1 MNIPLLSFSTKKF
14 IETAVAIGLAVL
26 IWVVFCVW
34 ITGCSTTNSKTCNP
48 PKITIVGVKL
58 DIRPL
63 KDFYGKTLGFQIW
76 SVGVV
81 LKDNSNF
88 PVVLVD
94 AVVSVDGKKY
104 RPNCIS
110 FSGVFPDSLHAVN
123 IFVSYPP
130 LIQATADRSHTISG
144 MVFYGEDRKFLNFE
158 RKFVLPESSETA
170 KL

>member
-1 MNIPLLSFSTKKF
+1 MATS
-14 IETAVAIGLAVL
+14 VAIILAVL

-34 ITGCSTTNSKTCNP
+34 ITGCSTTNSKTCHP
-48 PKITIVGVKL
+48 PNLPTKITVAGVKL

-76 SVGVV
+76 SVRVV
-81 LKDNSNF
+81 LQANSNF
-88 PVVLVD
+88 PVDLVD
-94 AVVSVDGKKY
+94 ASVSVDGKKY

-110 FSGVFPDSLHAVN
+110 FSGVSPNWHTVN
-123 IFVSYPP
+123 ISVSYPP

-158 RKFVLPESSETA
+158 RKFVLPES
-170 KL
+170 